1 MRIYLI
7 SDCHHEFWDK
17 HKSSKLEVKDW
28 SDKIP
33 TDIDVLVM
41 AGDINS
47 NTNEL
52 MDLFLKIIEKHPAL
66 PIVFVDGN
74 HEHYRNNYYEVLYK
88 VKSFCDAMGIYYLD
102 NSDVVINGIKF
113 YGGCGWTNFRDDELL
128 RLKAMGA
135 INDFRLIEGFN
146 SKTSIEK
153 NTEFVRNL
161 KLCMP
166 DVVVS
171 HFSPSEKGVDSKYVG
186 DELNGY
192 FHNTFEDLIA
202 EYKPKLWLHGHIHN
216 CVDYELFSTRVVAN
230 PRGYWNEN
238 FRNADAYEGKL
249 IIL

>member
-1 MRIYLI
+1 MRIYLV
-7 SDCHHEFWDK
+7 SDCHHEFWDM
-17 HKSSKLEVKDW
+17 HKPLKGDVKDW
-28 SDKIP
+28 SDKVP

-41 AGDINS
+41 AGDINP
-47 NTNEL
+47 NLEE
-52 MDLFLKIIEKHPAL
+52 LFLLFIKLRYLNPDL

-74 HEHYRNNYYEVLYK
+74 HEHYRNSYPTVLGK
-88 VKSFCDAMGIYYLD
+88 LKSFCGSFGIHYLD
-102 NSDVVINGIKF
+102 NSYVTINGVCF
-113 YGGCGWTNFRDDELL
+113 YGGCGWTNFRDDELVK
-128 RLKAMGA
+128 LKATSA
-135 INDFRLIEGFN
+135 INDFRIIEDFN
-146 SKTSIEK
+146 ADMCLEK
-153 NTEFVRNL
+153 NREFVKNL
-161 KLCMP
+161 KSCMP
-166 DVVVS
+166 NVVVS

-186 DELNGY
+186 HELNGY